1 VTVDNL
7 STRLTPGRY
16 SVRAELTPRNG
27 RIPISATTFAS
38 VPPDEAMVGGAAL
51 AFRRG
56 PSTGLAYVPTADARY
71 RRTER
76 LKVEVPLLKEGVTAT
91 GRVLT
96 REGQPLPLLVTCA
109 TRTDQPSSITVGV
122 ADVTLA
128 PLAAGEY
135 VLELTFTVS
144 GKSEIVSYGFRLVP

>member
-1 VTVDNL
+1 
-7 STRLTPGRY
+7 
-16 SVRAELTPRNG
+16 
-27 RIPISATTFAS
+27 
-38 VPPDEAMVGGAAL
+38 
-51 AFRRG
+51 
-56 PSTGLAYVPTADARY
+56 
-71 RRTER
+71 
-76 LKVEVPLLKEGVTAT
+76 
-91 GRVLT
+91 
-96 REGQPLPLLVTCA
+96 VTCA

>member
-1 VTVDNL
+1 
-7 STRLTPGRY
+7 
-16 SVRAELTPRNG
+16 
-27 RIPISATTFAS
+27 
-38 VPPDEAMVGGAAL
+38 
-51 AFRRG
+51 
-56 PSTGLAYVPTADARY
+56 
-71 RRTER
+71 
-76 LKVEVPLLKEGVTAT
+76 
-91 GRVLT
+91 
-96 REGQPLPLLVTCA
+96 LPLLVTCA